1 VNASDVRLTAFSM
14 SAISDNG
21 TMITKYIN
29 PTVPLVGLAILLYYS
44 TCETSC
50 ASLRGS
56 LLGID
61 LKLIGMAYMV
71 TLFLLGVWEL
81 FSLRLDAPV
90 LVILTVL
97 LSGAIG
103 GEVYLVRFQVMN
115 ETYCVYCLL
124 YGFCIATMYA
134 LNFPRMNLPL
144 SITSVLAGLTLFGLG
159 LQASVLPMYDV

>member
-1 VNASDVRLTAFSM
+1 
-14 SAISDNG
+14 
-21 TMITKYIN
+21 MITKYIN

-103 GEVYLVRFQVMN
+103 GEVYLVRF
-115 ETYCVYCLL
+115 
-124 YGFCIATMYA
+124 
-134 LNFPRMNLPL
+134 
-144 SITSVLAGLTLFGLG
+144 
-159 LQASVLPMYDV
+159 